1 MENKVIYEL
10 KIQIDTSNSLKA
22 KTIGDL
28 EELKS
33 NLKELNI
40 SRRRN
45 MRSEVTNSFK
55 PLQQAIYTKEI
66 KEVKRL
72 TKDEIIQELRAENAE
87 LKILVKQL
95 MVKVDQLTYENAVLV
110 AKVDQLTSENLEL
123 KLRITKLESR

>member
-55 PLQQAIYTKEI
+55 QLQQAIYTKEI